1 MIMPKD
7 RSNIPKRNNWKFFE
21 NYRTSE
27 DEYSMSDLIEYYEA
41 NMFNKTLMMFNWKD
55 LPDKMTSFDMEKF
68 TQLKGFTLFIFDEAD
83 GDRYYVLEGSKY
95 DNITWNFEASKAII
109 VNPAL
114 DGLKQK
120 YELGKNCVLIRNDYL
135 CSGLFPIIEKNA
147 IDISNTDISI
157 KFAQFN
163 TRFKTLFTSDDDNA
177 KDSIDSV
184 IADIWEGK
192 KPVSIVTNNLYK
204 KSIEGIS
211 YNTGGQSTDIK
222 SLMELRQ
229 YQLAQFFMELGINA
243 NYNMKREAVS
253 SEEFRMNDDALMP
266 LIDQML
272 ECRKM
277 ACKEINDLFGL
288 KIDVEL
294 NSAWLKLAKE
304 VVNKVEEE
312 EAEVEKTEA
321 EASKAEAEAK
331 IVETQA
337 EEPKEETEAEEIKE
351 EGDNDGTEEDK
362 SNS

>member
-1 MIMPKD
+1 MPED
-7 RSNIPKRNNWKFFE
+7 RSKIPKRNNWKFFE

-27 DEYSMSDLIEYYEA
+27 DEYSMPDLIEYYEA
-41 NMFNKTLMMFNWKD
+41 NMFNKTLMMFNWKN
-55 LPDKMTSFDMEKF
+55 LPDEMTSFDMEKF
-68 TQLKGFTLFIFDEAD
+68 TQLKGFTLFIHDVAD

-114 DGLKQK
+114 NGLKLK
-120 YELGKNCVLIRNDYL
+120 YEIDKNCVLIRNDYL

-157 KFAQFN
+157 RFAQFN

-177 KDSIDSV
+177 KISIDGV
-184 IADIWEGK
+184 IADIWEGR
-192 KPVSIVTNNLYK
+192 KPVSIITTNLYK
-204 KSIEGIS
+204 KSIEGIA
-211 YNTGGQSTDIK
+211 YNNSGQSNDIN
-222 SLMELRQ
+222 SLIELRQ

-243 NYNMKREAVS
+243 NYNMKKEAVS

-277 ACKEINDLFGL
+277 ACKKINELFGL
-288 KIDVEL
+288 ELDVEL

-304 VVNKVEEE
+304 IVNKVEQE
-312 EAEVEKTEA
+312 EAEVKKTEA
-321 EASKAEAEAK
+321 EASKAEAEASN
-331 IVETQA
+331 A
-337 EEPKEETEAEEIKE
+337 EEPMEETKTEEIKE